1 MGISF
6 NPENLLV
13 LRGKFS
19 FITLGLV
26 GGLINVNF
34 LDLLKHIIVLGK
46 LLKVHF
52 REILGFD
59 LLLSHDFF
67 LIPELNER

>member
-1 MGISF
+1 MQSAFIIHVEDGNF
-6 NPENLLV
+6 FQTGKLLV

-34 LDLLKHIIVLGK
+34 LRVLKH
-46 LLKVHF
+46 
-52 REILGFD
+52 
-59 LLLSHDFF
+59 
-67 LIPELNER
+67 NECISTSYA